1 VLASIQP
8 ASPGIGPS
16 ACVFCSR
23 SPALNFEFPL
33 GAAGLVFLALN
44 FSHTETPRILVP
56 APHLLVVLT
65 LLVRFLLW
73 PGSSF
78 GSACALG
85 HDFTGTVMS

>member
-8 ASPGIGPS
+8 APLGIGPS

-33 GAAGLVFLALN
+33 GAAGLVFLALD
-44 FSHTETPRILVP
+44 FSRTKTPRILVP
-56 APHLLVVLT
+56 APHLLMVLT
-65 LLVRFLLW
+65 LRVRFLLQ
-73 PGSSF
+73 PGSPF